1 MLSTEDR
8 LSVVRGKQRALGL
21 RELSS
26 EREGTGER

>member
-1 MLSTEDR
+1 MLSTV
-8 LSVVRGKQRALGL
+8 SVVRGKQRALGM